1 MLDFLNSILGFFES
15 IALFI
20 KSLVEGLIFLVTS
33 IPSATTFMA
42 DVFAYVPAVL
52 LPFVTVCVSISI
64 IFLIAGR

>member
-1 MLDFLNSILGFFES
+1 MASFISSILEFFES

-20 KSLVEGLIFLVTS
+20 KSLVEGLVFLVTS
-33 IPSATTFMA
+33 IPSATSYMA
-42 DVFAYVPAVL
+42 DVFAYVPSVL